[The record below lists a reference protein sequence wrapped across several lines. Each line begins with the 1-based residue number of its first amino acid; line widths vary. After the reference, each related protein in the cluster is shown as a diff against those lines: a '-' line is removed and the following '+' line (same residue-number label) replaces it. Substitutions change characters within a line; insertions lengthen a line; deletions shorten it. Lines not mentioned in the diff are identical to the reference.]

1 VLLQG
6 TEPGILGGIIKGF
19 KGRKVPHTEDF
30 IPNPKVNFS
39 HLEGI
44 FLKSPFS
51 DSSPAVTDNQEAEEL
66 NIGFDLSTCP
76 YTVFLFVVFLVFTS
90 LWNFG
95 LGQQNLLP
103 NYQGNKEGWFLLSS
117 FVWFFLVES
126 FSWLSF
132 SVDFF
137 SLYVFGTDDIEI
149 DEPLPAASSSS
160 HDFQNIKTGKSDFL
174 IFI

>member
-1 VLLQG
+1 MLLQG

-51 DSSPAVTDNQEAEEL
+51 DSSPAVTANQEAEEL

-76 YTVFLFVVFLVFTS
+76 YTCLPFCCLSCFYQS
-90 LWNFG
+90 LNLWAWTT
-95 LGQQNLLP
+95 NLLP
-103 NYQGNKEGWFLLSS
+103 NHQGNKEGWFLLSS

>member
-1 VLLQG
+1 MLLQG
-6 TEPGILGGIIKGF
+6 TEPGILGGIVKGF

-51 DSSPAVTDNQEAEEL
+51 DSSSAITDNQEAEEL

-90 LWNFG
+90 L
-95 LGQQNLLP
+95 
-103 NYQGNKEGWFLLSS
+103 
-117 FVWFFLVES
+117 
-126 FSWLSF
+126 
-132 SVDFF
+132 
-137 SLYVFGTDDIEI
+137 
-149 DEPLPAASSSS
+149 
-160 HDFQNIKTGKSDFL
+160 
-174 IFI
+174 